1 MDLLSVGAKAPDFS
15 TTDQDGQKVALKDFR
30 GKKVVLYFY
39 PKDDT
44 PGCTVE
50 ACSFRD
56 NLSEFEKLNAVVLG
70 VSTDGE
76 ASHKRFAEKYQL
88 PFTLLADPDKKLVQA
103 YGAWGEK
110 KNYGRTY
117 MGTHRITYVI
127 DEKGKVEAVFPKVT
141 PKAHADELLRLLAGN
156 R

>member
-1 MDLLSVGAKAPDFS
+1 MELLSVGAKAPDFN
-15 TTDQDGQKVALKDFR
+15 TTDQDGRKVSLKDFR

-56 NLSEFEKLNAVVLG
+56 NLPEFEKLNATVLG
-70 VSTDGE
+70 VSTDNE
-76 ASHKRFAEKYQL
+76 ASHKRFADKFDL
-88 PFTLLADPDKKLVQA
+88 PFTLLADSDKSIVQA

-127 DEKGKVEAVFPKVT
+127 DEKGKIEAVFPKVT
-141 PKAHADELLRLLAGN
+141 PKTHADELLKLLGSGQ
-156 R
+156 

>member
-1 MDLLSVGAKAPDFS
+1 MELLSVGAKAPDFD
-15 TTDQDGQKVALKDFR
+15 TTDQDGRKVSLKDFR

-56 NLSEFEKLNAVVLG
+56 NLPEFERLNATVLG
-70 VSTDGE
+70 VSTDNE
-76 ASHKRFAEKYQL
+76 ASHRRFADKFQL
-88 PFTLLADPDKKLVQA
+88 PFTLLADSDKAIVQA

-110 KNYGRTY
+110 KNYGKTY

-127 DEKGKVEAVFPKVT
+127 DEKGKIQAVFPKVT
-141 PKAHADELLRLLAGN
+141 PKTHADELLRLLGGQ
-156 R
+156 

>member
-1 MDLLSVGAKAPDFS
+1 MELLSVGAKAPDFS
-15 TTDQDGQKVALKDFR
+15 TTDQEGRKVSLKDFK

-56 NLSEFEKLNAVVLG
+56 NLPEFEKLNAVVLG

-76 ASHKRFAEKYQL
+76 ASHKRFAEKFDL
-88 PFTLLADPDKKLVQA
+88 PFTLLADPEKKLVQA

-141 PKAHADELLRLLAGN
+141 PKTHADELLRLLGGG
-156 R
+156 